1 MNRPTPDRAPLTVF
15 IAEDS
20 AALAEI
26 LAELVTVEGRIHLVG
41 TAAAQDTAIAEVLRL
56 KPEVVILDM
65 QLRPGTGFGVL
76 QATRPALKRS
86 TFIVYSNH
94 VSPEYRQRS
103 LDLGADYYLDKSR
116 DFAGL
121 VQLLHEISA
130 RRN

>member
-1 MNRPTPDRAPLTVF
+1 MNTATRAPLAVF

-41 TAAAQDTAIAEVLRL
+41 TAASQDEAVAAVLRL
-56 KPEVVILDM
+56 KPDVVILDM
-65 QLRPGTGFGVL
+65 QLKPGTGFGVI
-76 QATRPALKRS
+76 QATRQALKSS
-86 TFIVYSNH
+86 TFIVYSNY

-121 VQLLHEISA
+121 VQLLHEIAA
-130 RRN
+130 RRG

>member
-1 MNRPTPDRAPLTVF
+1 MNTAARAPLSVF

-26 LAELVTVEGRIHLVG
+26 LAELVTVQGRIHLVG
-41 TAAAQDTAIAEVLRL
+41 TAASQDEAIAEVLRL
-56 KPEVVILDM
+56 QPDVVILDM
-65 QLRPGTGFGVL
+65 QLKPGTGFGVL
-76 QATRPALKRS
+76 QATRSALKSS
-86 TFIVYSNH
+86 TFIVYSNY

-103 LDLGADYYLDKSR
+103 LALGADYYLDKSR

-130 RRN
+130 RRG

>member
-1 MNRPTPDRAPLTVF
+1 MNTPGRPPLSVF

-26 LAELVTVEGRIHLVG
+26 LAELVTVEGRIHLIG
-41 TAAAQDTAIAEVLRL
+41 TAASQDEAIADVLRL
-56 KPEVVILDM
+56 QPDVVILDM
-65 QLRPGTGFGVL
+65 QLKPGTGFGVL
-76 QATRPALKRS
+76 KATRPALKAS
-86 TFIVYSNH
+86 TFIVYSNY

-130 RRN
+130 RRG